1 MLQSGSLGV
10 RLLLAGVVTLCGMVS
25 TGWARDAASDNSAT
39 VTLAQL
45 PAEGQS
51 VWRRIHVGGPF
62 EYDKD
67 GTVFGNRERLLPRNA
82 RGYYLEYTV
91 KTPGIKHRGTRR
103 IVCGGKQ
110 PSKPEACYYTPDHY
124 ASFKRIVE

>member
-1 MLQSGSLGV
+1 MLQSGSSGV
-10 RLLLAGVVTLCGMVS
+10 RLLLAGLVALCGTIS
-25 TGWARDAASDNSAT
+25 TGWARDTASDNSA
-39 VTLAQL
+39 VINIAQL
-45 PAEGQS
+45 PAEGRL
-51 VWRRIHVGGPF
+51 VWTRIHTGGPF
-62 EYDKD
+62 DYDKD
-67 GTVFGNRERLLPRNA
+67 GTVFGNRERQLPRNV

-103 IVCGGKQ
+103 IVCGGQQ